1 VREAVAGLLGA
12 PSESIALTRSTGDGC
27 NIAVASLHLQ
37 PEDEIVT
44 TDDEHFGLLG
54 ALHVSRARVRVAHIR
69 SWPLEHALEA
79 IEAEITSR
87 TRLIALSHVTWTTG
101 RVLPVRELA
110 GRGIPVLLD
119 GAQSAGAI
127 PVDVRELG
135 CDFYT
140 VSGQKWLLGPDG
152 TGALYVRPELID
164 ELPVPFPS
172 YFSQQGYEET
182 GAFAPAPGAA
192 RFEPGTLPAPALA
205 GLEAALQLAGEL
217 GSERF
222 TAARAMAERCRELL
236 SPSVEVLTEPSQA
249 TLVSFRVPGDPEAVV
264 DGLAE
269 QGVIVR
275 SFPGLDWIRAS
286 IGYWTS
292 DEDLERL
299 VAGLS

>member
-1 VREAVAGLLGA
+1 M
-12 PSESIALTRSTGDGC
+12 
-27 NIAVASLHLQ
+27 
-37 PEDEIVT
+37 
-44 TDDEHFGLLG
+44 
-54 ALHVSRARVRVAHIR
+54 RVAHIR

-87 TRLIALSHVTWTTG
+87 TRPASRAPSHVTWTTG

-135 CDFYT
+135 SDFYT
-140 VSGQKWLLGPDG
+140 ISGQKWLLGPDG

-164 ELPVPFPS
+164 ELSVPFPS

-205 GLEAALQLAGEL
+205 GLEAALQLAGEI

-236 SPSVEVLTEPSQA
+236 SPSVEGLTEPGQA
-249 TLVSFRVPGDPEAVV
+249 TLVSFRVPGDPEAIV

-275 SFPGLDWIRAS
+275 SFPWARLDPGLHRLLDVRRRPQAS
-286 IGYWTS
+286 GRRPVLKGRDRS
-292 DEDLERL
+292 GRR
-299 VAGLS
+299 